1 MKNTL
6 RNTASAIAFCA
17 SVIGLLGG
25 SPIVQAQNTQQI
37 KAELQKRLGSTA
49 NIKGVSA
56 SPVPGLFEVQLNS
69 EIFYTDANAK
79 YLIQGEVIE
88 LATGQNLTEKRQAD
102 LNRIR
107 WSDLPLGNAVKM
119 VRGNGSR
126 QLAVFADPNCGYCK
140 RLEKTFLQLDNVTIY
155 TFLLPILSADSVQK
169 SKQIWCSSD
178 ATKAWTDWTINN
190 TTPSGKGE
198 CTTPIDKNLALAKSY
213 GVTGTPTLF
222 FTDGSRF
229 PGAVQL
235 SDIEKKFASLK

>member
-6 RNTASAIAFCA
+6 RNTASALALCA
-17 SVIGLLGG
+17 SVIGLLA
-25 SPIVQAQNTQQI
+25 SAPLAQAQNTQQI
-37 KAELQKRLGSTA
+37 RAELQKRLGSTA

-56 SPVPGLFEVQLNS
+56 SPVPGLFEVQLNG

-88 LATGQNLTEKRQAD
+88 LASGQNLTEKRQAD

-107 WSDLPLGNAVKM
+107 WSDLPLNNAVKM

-140 RLEKTFLQLDNVTIY
+140 RLEKTFQQLDNVTVY

-169 SKQIWCSSD
+169 SKQIWCSAD
-178 ATKAWTDWTINN
+178 ATKAWADWTINN

-213 GVTGTPTLF
+213 GITGTPTIF

>member
-1 MKNTL
+1 MNSAL
-6 RNTASAIAFCA
+6 RKSSIALVFCIGA
-17 SVIGLLGG
+17 RGLLGAT
-25 SPIVQAQNTQQI
+25 SHAQAQNTQQI
-37 KAELQKRLGSTA
+37 RAELQKRLGSTA

-56 SPVPGLFEVQLNS
+56 SPVPGLFEVQLNG

-88 LATGQNLTEKRQAD
+88 LASGQNLTEKRQAD

-126 QLAVFADPNCGYCK
+126 QLAVFADPNCGFCK
-140 RLEKTFLQLDNVTIY
+140 RLEKTFQQLDNVTVY
-155 TFLLPILSADSVQK
+155 TFLLPILSADSMQK
-169 SKQIWCSSD
+169 SKQIWCSAD
-178 ATKAWTDWTINN
+178 ATKAWLDWTISN
-190 TTPSGKGE
+190 TTPSGKGD

-213 GVTGTPTLF
+213 GVTGTPTIF

>member
-1 MKNTL
+1 MKNNL
-6 RNTASAIAFCA
+6 LNTASALAFCA
-17 SVIGLLGG
+17 SVIGLLA
-25 SPIVQAQNTQQI
+25 SAPIAQAQNTQQI

-56 SPVPGLFEVQLNS
+56 SPVPGFFEVQLNS

-88 LATGQNLTEKRQAD
+88 LASGQNLTEKRQAD

-107 WSDLPLGNAVKM
+107 WADLPLGNAVKM

-140 RLEKTFLQLDNVTIY
+140 RLEKTFQQLDNVTVF
-155 TFLLPILSADSVQK
+155 TFLLPILSADSMQK
-169 SKQIWCSSD
+169 SKQIWCSAD

-190 TTPSGKGE
+190 TAPSGKGE

-213 GVTGTPTLF
+213 GITGTPTIF
-222 FTDGSRF
+222 FTDGARF

>member
-1 MKNTL
+1 MNIAL
-6 RNTASAIAFCA
+6 RKSSIARAFCIGA
-17 SVIGLLGG
+17 FGLLCAT
-25 SPIVQAQNTQQI
+25 SLAQAQNTQQI

-88 LATGQNLTEKRQAD
+88 LASGQNLTEKRQAD

-107 WSDLPLGNAVKM
+107 WSDLPLSNAVKM

-140 RLEKTFLQLDNVTIY
+140 RLEKTFQQLDNVTVY
-155 TFLLPILSADSVQK
+155 TFLLPILSADSMQK

-178 ATKAWTDWTINN
+178 ATKAWLDWTISN
-190 TTPSGKGE
+190 TSPSGKGE

-213 GVTGTPTLF
+213 GITGTPTIF

>member
-1 MKNTL
+1 MIIAL
-6 RNTASAIAFCA
+6 RKSSIALALCIGTF
-17 SVIGLLGG
+17 GLLGAT
-25 SPIVQAQNTQQI
+25 SLAQAQNTQQI

-107 WSDLPLGNAVKM
+107 WSDLPLSNAVKM

-140 RLEKTFLQLDNVTIY
+140 RLEKTFQQLDNVTVY
-155 TFLLPILSADSVQK
+155 TFLLPILSADSMQK

-178 ATKAWTDWTINN
+178 ATKVWLDWTINN

-198 CTTPIDKNLALAKSY
+198 CATPIDKNLALAKSY
-213 GVTGTPTLF
+213 GITGTPTIF

>member
-6 RNTASAIAFCA
+6 RYTRSALAVCA
-17 SVIGLLGG
+17 TVIGLLGV
-25 SPIVQAQNTQQI
+25 SPIAQAQNTQQI

-107 WSDLPLGNAVKM
+107 WSDLPLSNAVKM

-126 QLAVFADPNCGYCK
+126 QLVVFADPNCGYCK
-140 RLEKTFLQLDNVTIY
+140 RLEKTFQQLDNVTVY
-155 TFLLPILSADSVQK
+155 TLLLPILSADSMQK

-190 TTPSGKGE
+190 ITPSGKGE

-213 GVTGTPTLF
+213 GITGTPTIF

>member
-1 MKNTL
+1 MKNNL
-6 RNTASAIAFCA
+6 RNTASVLALCA
-17 SVIGLLGG
+17 SVIGLLA
-25 SPIVQAQNTQQI
+25 SAPFAQAQNTQQI

-88 LATGQNLTEKRQAD
+88 LASGQNLTEKRQAD

-107 WSDLPLGNAVKM
+107 WSDLPLNNAVKM

-140 RLEKTFLQLDNVTIY
+140 RLEKTFQQLDNVTVY
-155 TFLLPILSADSVQK
+155 TFLLPILSADSMQK
-169 SKQIWCSSD
+169 SKQIWCSAD
-178 ATKAWTDWTINN
+178 ATKAWADWTINN

-213 GVTGTPTLF
+213 GITGTPTIF

>member
-1 MKNTL
+1 MSIAL
-6 RNTASAIAFCA
+6 RKSSIALAFCIGA
-17 SVIGLLGG
+17 FGLLGAT
-25 SPIVQAQNTQQI
+25 SLAQAQNTQQI

-107 WSDLPLGNAVKM
+107 WSDLPLSNAVKM

-126 QLAVFADPNCGYCK
+126 QIAVFADPNCGYCK
-140 RLEKTFLQLDNVTIY
+140 RLEKTFQQLDNVTVY
-155 TFLLPILSADSVQK
+155 TFLLPILSADSMQK

-178 ATKAWTDWTINN
+178 ATKAWLDWTINN
-190 TTPSGKGE
+190 TTPSSKGE
-198 CTTPIDKNLALAKSY
+198 CATPIDKNLALAKSY
-213 GVTGTPTLF
+213 GITGTPTIF

>member
-1 MKNTL
+1 
-6 RNTASAIAFCA
+6 
-17 SVIGLLGG
+17 
-25 SPIVQAQNTQQI
+25 
-37 KAELQKRLGSTA
+37 
-49 NIKGVSA
+49 
-56 SPVPGLFEVQLNS
+56 VPGLFEVQLNS

-88 LATGQNLTEKRQAD
+88 LASGQNLTEKRQAD

-107 WSDLPLGNAVKM
+107 WSDLPLSNAVKM

-140 RLEKTFLQLDNVTIY
+140 RLEKTFQQLDNVTVY

-178 ATKAWTDWTINN
+178 ATKAWVDWTINN
-190 TTPSGKGE
+190 TAPSGKGE
-198 CTTPIDKNLALAKSY
+198 CATPIDKNLALAKSY
-213 GVTGTPTLF
+213 GITGTPTIF

>member
-1 MKNTL
+1 MNNAL
-6 RNTASAIAFCA
+6 RKSSMALVFCVGA
-17 SVIGLLGG
+17 LGLLGTT
-25 SPIVQAQNTQQI
+25 SFAQAQNTQQI
-37 KAELQKRLGSTA
+37 RAELQKRLGSTA

-56 SPVPGLFEVQLNS
+56 SPVPGLFEVQLNG
-69 EIFYTDANAK
+69 EIFYTDASAK

-88 LATGQNLTEKRQAD
+88 LASGQNLTEKRQAD

-107 WSDLPLGNAVKM
+107 WSDLPLSNAVKM

-140 RLEKTFLQLDNVTIY
+140 RLEKTVQQLDNVTVY
-155 TFLLPILSADSVQK
+155 TFLLPILSADSMQK

-190 TTPSGKGE
+190 TTPSGKGD

-213 GVTGTPTLF
+213 GITGTPTIF

>member
-1 MKNTL
+1 MKNNL
-6 RNTASAIAFCA
+6 RNTAFALALCA
-17 SVIGLLGG
+17 SVIGLLGA
-25 SPIVQAQNTQQI
+25 SPITQAQNTQQI

-107 WSDLPLGNAVKM
+107 WSDLPLSNAVKM

-140 RLEKTFLQLDNVTIY
+140 RLEKSFQQLDNVTVY

-169 SKQIWCSSD
+169 SKQIWCSAD
-178 ATKAWTDWTINN
+178 ATKAWLDWTINN
-190 TTPSGKGE
+190 TTPSGKGD

-213 GVTGTPTLF
+213 GVTGTPTIF
-222 FTDGSRF
+222 FTDGARF

>member
-1 MKNTL
+1 MNNALRKSSITL
-6 RNTASAIAFCA
+6 VFCLGA
-17 SVIGLLGG
+17 LGLW
-25 SPIVQAQNTQQI
+25 SSTSFAQAQNTQQI
-37 KAELQKRLGSTA
+37 RAELQKRLGSTA

-56 SPVPGLFEVQLNS
+56 SPVPGLFEVQLNG

-79 YLIQGEVIE
+79 YLIQGDVVE

-107 WSDLPLGNAVKM
+107 WSDLPLSNAVKM

-140 RLEKTFLQLDNVTIY
+140 RLEKTVQQLDNVTVY

-169 SKQIWCSSD
+169 SKQIWCSAD

-190 TTPSGKGE
+190 TAPSGKGE

-213 GVTGTPTLF
+213 GITGTPTIF

>member
-6 RNTASAIAFCA
+6 RNTASALALCA
-17 SVIGLLGG
+17 SVIGLLA
-25 SPIVQAQNTQQI
+25 SVPLVQAQNTQQI

-88 LATGQNLTEKRQAD
+88 LASGQNLTEKRQAD

-107 WSDLPLGNAVKM
+107 WSDLPLSNAIKM

-140 RLEKTFLQLDNVTIY
+140 RLEKTFQQLDNVTVY
-155 TFLLPILSADSVQK
+155 TFLLPILSADSMQK

-178 ATKAWTDWTINN
+178 ATKAWTDWAINN

-213 GVTGTPTLF
+213 GVTGTPTIF
-222 FTDGSRF
+222 FTDGARF

>member
-1 MKNTL
+1 MKNTP

-17 SVIGLLGG
+17 SVIGLLGA
-25 SPIVQAQNTQQI
+25 SPIAQAQNTQQI
-37 KAELQKRLGSTA
+37 KTELQKRLGSTA

-198 CTTPIDKNLALAKSY
+198 CTTPIDRNLALAKSY
-213 GVTGTPTLF
+213 GVTGTPTIF

>member
-1 MKNTL
+1 MNNTL
-6 RNTASAIAFCA
+6 RKSSIVLVFCIGA
-17 SVIGLLGG
+17 LGLLGAT
-25 SPIVQAQNTQQI
+25 SHAQAQNTQQI
-37 KAELQKRLGSTA
+37 RAELQKRLGSTA

-56 SPVPGLFEVQLNS
+56 SPVPGLFEVQLNN

-88 LATGQNLTEKRQAD
+88 LASGQNLTEKRQAD

-107 WSDLPLGNAVKM
+107 WSDLPLSNAVKM

-126 QLAVFADPNCGYCK
+126 QLAVFADPNCGFCK
-140 RLEKTFLQLDNVTIY
+140 RLEKTFQQLDNVTVY
-155 TFLLPILSADSVQK
+155 TFLLPILSADSMQK
-169 SKQIWCSSD
+169 SKQIWCSAD
-178 ATKAWTDWTINN
+178 ATKAWLDWTISN
-190 TTPSGKGE
+190 TTPSGKGD

-213 GVTGTPTLF
+213 GVTGTPTIF

>member
-1 MKNTL
+1 MNIAL
-6 RNTASAIAFCA
+6 RKSSIVLVFCVGAF
-17 SVIGLLGG
+17 GLLGAT
-25 SPIVQAQNTQQI
+25 SLAQAQNTQQI

-107 WSDLPLGNAVKM
+107 WSDLPLSNAVKM

-140 RLEKTFLQLDNVTIY
+140 RLEKTLQQLDNVTVY

-178 ATKAWTDWTINN
+178 ATKAWIDWTINN
-190 TTPSGKGE
+190 TTPSGKGD
-198 CTTPIDKNLALAKSY
+198 CATPIDKNLALAKSY
-213 GVTGTPTLF
+213 GVTGTPTMF

-235 SDIEKKFASLK
+235 SDIEKKFTSLK

>member
-1 MKNTL
+1 MNSAL
-6 RNTASAIAFCA
+6 RKSSIVLVFCIGA
-17 SVIGLLGG
+17 LGLLGAT
-25 SPIVQAQNTQQI
+25 SHAQAQNTQQI
-37 KAELQKRLGSTA
+37 RAELQKRLGSTA

-56 SPVPGLFEVQLNS
+56 SPVPGLFEVQLNG

-88 LATGQNLTEKRQAD
+88 LASGQNLTEKRQAD

-126 QLAVFADPNCGYCK
+126 QLAVFADPNCGFCK
-140 RLEKTFLQLDNVTIY
+140 RLEKTFQQLDNVTVY
-155 TFLLPILSADSVQK
+155 TFLLPILSADSMQK
-169 SKQIWCSSD
+169 SKQIWCSAD
-178 ATKAWTDWTINN
+178 ATKAWLDWTISN
-190 TTPSGKGE
+190 TTPSGKGD

-213 GVTGTPTLF
+213 GVTGTPTIF

>member
-1 MKNTL
+1 MNNAL
-6 RNTASAIAFCA
+6 RKSSIALVFCLGA
-17 SVIGLLGG
+17 LGLL
-25 SPIVQAQNTQQI
+25 SSTSFAQAQNTQQI
-37 KAELQKRLGSTA
+37 RAELQKRLGSTA

-56 SPVPGLFEVQLNS
+56 SPVPGLFEVQLNG

-79 YLIQGEVIE
+79 YLIQGDVVE

-140 RLEKTFLQLDNVTIY
+140 RLEKTFQQLDNVTVY
-155 TFLLPILSADSVQK
+155 TFLLPILSADSMQK
-169 SKQIWCSSD
+169 SKQIWCSAD

-190 TTPSGKGE
+190 TAPSGKGE
-198 CTTPIDKNLALAKSY
+198 CSTPIDKNLALAKSY
-213 GVTGTPTLF
+213 GVTGTPTIF
-222 FTDGSRF
+222 FTDGSRY

>member
-1 MKNTL
+1 MNNALRKSCRALLFCISTL
-6 RNTASAIAFCA
+6 
-17 SVIGLLGG
+17 GLLGTT
-25 SPIVQAQNTQQI
+25 SLAQAQNTLQI
-37 KAELQKRLGSTA
+37 RAELQKRLGSTA
-49 NIKGVSA
+49 NIKGVSV
-56 SPVPGLFEVQLNS
+56 SPVPGLFEVQLNG

-79 YLIQGEVIE
+79 YLIQGDVIE
-88 LATGQNLTEKRQAD
+88 LATGQNLTEKRQAG

-107 WSDLPLGNAVKM
+107 WSDLPLSNAVKM

-140 RLEKTFLQLDNVTIY
+140 RLEKTFQQLDNVTVY
-155 TFLLPILSADSVQK
+155 TFLLPILSADSMQK

-178 ATKAWTDWTINN
+178 ATKVWLDWTINN

-198 CTTPIDKNLALAKSY
+198 CSTPIDKNLALAKSY
-213 GVTGTPTLF
+213 GITGTPTIF

-235 SDIEKKFASLK
+235 SDIEKKLASLK

>member
-1 MKNTL
+1 MKNNL
-6 RNTASAIAFCA
+6 RNTASVLALCA
-17 SVIGLLGG
+17 SVIGLLA
-25 SPIVQAQNTQQI
+25 SAPFAQAQNTQQI

-88 LATGQNLTEKRQAD
+88 LASGQNLTEKRQAD

-107 WSDLPLGNAVKM
+107 WSDLPLNNAVKM

-140 RLEKTFLQLDNVTIY
+140 RLEKTFQQLDNVTVY

-169 SKQIWCSSD
+169 SKQIWCSAD
-178 ATKAWTDWTINN
+178 ATKAWVDWTINN

-213 GVTGTPTLF
+213 GITGTPTIF